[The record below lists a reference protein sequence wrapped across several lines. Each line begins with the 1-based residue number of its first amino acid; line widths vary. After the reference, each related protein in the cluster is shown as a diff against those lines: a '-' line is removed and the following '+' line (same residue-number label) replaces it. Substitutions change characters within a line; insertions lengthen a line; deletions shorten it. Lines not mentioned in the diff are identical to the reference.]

1 MGPRKGMAYLVR
13 GQTGSNSQE
22 VYSGEPTA
30 ATGMVGAPGEESFQ
44 YVKSQGF
51 KEEKTAGRD

>member
-1 MGPRKGMAYLVR
+1 MAYLVR